1 MDVKEAV
8 QVAKN
13 YILELFEEEGIVDVG
28 LEEVDFDQSDSQS
41 DNWVVTIGF
50 SRSWNRSI
58 GSVLGGQT
66 SRSYKAVRIQD
77 EDGRV
82 LSVKDRTLL
91 GNMR

>member
-13 YILELFEEEGIVDVG
+13 YILELFEE
-28 LEEVDFDQSDSQS
+28 
-41 DNWVVTIGF
+41 
-50 SRSWNRSI
+50 
-58 GSVLGGQT
+58 
-66 SRSYKAVRIQD
+66 
-77 EDGRV
+77 DGRV